1 MAYHNHSTST
11 RRAGVLAVVLV
22 LALATPA
29 GVLAASATPPQ
40 PPAAYYGQVAVN
52 GDPAPAGV
60 VVTAWVDGEAKGTIV
75 TDADGGFGGPGT
87 FDDKLVVREGTNE
100 TVRFTVGGVATDT
113 AVTWESGDH
122 RQLSLSV
129 TDDAAPTAAVS
140 APDSADVDSSIS
152 FDAGDSTDDGQ
163 IVQYEWSFG
172 DGETATGET
181 VSHAFGSPGQYEV
194 TLTVTDMAGNS
205 KETTVSLAVSEDGES
220 DDQGDDESD
229 DQGDEQP
236 NTGTGSTPGN
246 VGNAPSNGPA
256 TVTSTADGATVRFDA
271 LTRNRIVSVDL
282 DAAATSSNGTQLESL
297 ALSTTENTSA
307 TLDVQV
313 VEEPSADA
321 DAPTRDD
328 AVGYFVIDHDV
339 PDDAIGEVTFDFT
352 ASAATLSEQG
362 LAPGDVTL
370 YRYHDGEWRAL
381 RTTVVEQD
389 GDRFR
394 FSAVSPGLSVF
405 AIGGPSGEASFSVQ
419 SAELG
424 ATEAVVGDAVTVS
437 ATISNVGNA
446 DGNYTAALLAD
457 GEQIDETTVAVPA
470 GESRTVTFDVSFDDA
485 GSYEIRV
492 DDETAGSL
500 GVSAATTPGQD
511 DGPSENRGTDETP
524 AVEETAW
531 FDPVTIGVML
541 AVLAVV
547 IGLFV
552 LARRTS

>member
-1 MAYHNHSTST
+1 MAYHNHSTSM

-60 VVTAWVDGEAKGTIV
+60 VVTAWVDGEAKSTIV
-75 TDADGGFGGPGT
+75 TDTDGGFGGPGT
-87 FDDKLVVREGTNE
+87 FDDKLVVREGANE
-100 TVRFTVGGVATDT
+100 SVRFTVGGVATDT
-113 AVTWESGDH
+113 TVTWESGDH

-140 APDSADVDSSIS
+140 APDSADVDASVS

-181 VSHAFGSPGQYEV
+181 VSHAFGSPGQHEV

-205 KETTVSLAVSEDGES
+205 KETTVSLAVSEDDGSDDRGDDES
-220 DDQGDDESD
+220 GDQGDDEQSD
-229 DQGDEQP
+229 
-236 NTGTGSTPGN
+236 TGTSPTLGG
-246 VGNAPSNGPA
+246 VGNAASDGPA
-256 TVTSTADGATVRFDA
+256 TVTSTDDGATVRFDT
-271 LTRNRIVSVDL
+271 LTRNRTVSVDL
-282 DAAATSSNGTQLESL
+282 DAAATRSNGTQLESL

-307 TLDVQV
+307 TLDVQAT
-313 VEEPSADA
+313 EELSTDA
-321 DAPTRDD
+321 DAPARDD
-328 AVGYFVIDHDV
+328 AVGYLVIDHDV
-339 PDDAIGEVTFDFT
+339 SDDAIGEVTFDFT

-362 LAPGDVTL
+362 LAPDDVTL
-370 YRYHDGEWRAL
+370 YRYHDGEWRPL

-405 AIGGPSGEASFSVQ
+405 AIGGPAGEASFSVQ
-419 SAELG
+419 SAELD
-424 ATEAVVGDAVTVS
+424 ATEAEVGDAVTVS
-437 ATISNVGNA
+437 ATIANDGTA
-446 DGNYTAALLAD
+446 DGNYTASLLAD
-457 GEQIDETTVAVPA
+457 GEQVDETTVAVPA
-470 GESRTVTFDVSFDDA
+470 GESRTVSFDVSFDEA
-485 GSYEIRV
+485 GSYDIRV
-492 DDETAGSL
+492 ENETAGSL
-500 GVSAATTPGQD
+500 AVSAATTEG
-511 DGPSENRGTDETP
+511 DGPAENQGTDEATP
-524 AVEETAW
+524 TVQEPAGFSLLTVGAV
-531 FDPVTIGVML
+531 L

-547 IGLFV
+547 VGLFV